1 MKIFSNISSRFLTA
15 SNSVLLL
22 LVIFTIFLI
31 PFFPIGSHRYLFS
44 LFFTLIFLLSAL
56 AIKKHRSRV
65 FTVAMSV
72 VVIEWLSTLLN
83 LTTLSTVS
91 FLANICFFDLIAVIF
106 ILQIAR
112 AKTVT
117 PQVIMESV
125 SGYLLLGLSFA
136 IILSLI
142 TYIDPGSF
150 SFPHLKEP
158 LVEDVSYLSNFIYY
172 SFVALTTLGY
182 GDVIPLT
189 PAAKSFSIFTA
200 ITGQMY
206 IAIIIASLVGKY
218 LSQKSSNN

>member
-1 MKIFSNISSRFLTA
+1 MKFFTNVSSKSLTTSNT
-15 SNSVLLL
+15 VLLL

-31 PFFPIGSHRYLFS
+31 PFFPIAWHRDLFS
-44 LFFTLIFLLSAL
+44 FFFTLIFLLSAL
-56 AIKKHRSRV
+56 AIKKNRLRI
-65 FTVAMSV
+65 FTIAMSV
-72 VVIEWLSTLLN
+72 VIIEWLSTLLK
-83 LTTLSTVS
+83 LSILSTVS

-117 PQVIMESV
+117 PQVILESV

-136 IILSLI
+136 IILALI
-142 TYIDPGSF
+142 TFIDPSSF

-158 LVEDVSYLSNFIYY
+158 LVEEVSYLSSFIYY

-206 IAIIIASLVGKY
+206 IAIIIASLVSKY
-218 LSQKSSNN
+218 LSQKSPNN